1 MFFKK
6 KIEKQNNNQLIKI
19 AALMIH
25 AGKIDENFSKQE
37 EMIIKQALLKMG
49 ANTENIKEII
59 EQSKIIEENANQIL
73 DFTKEVKAMDDEK
86 KIEIIETLWR
96 IIYSNKDADVYETN
110 LMRRLAGL
118 MYIDNKIMGSIQEKI
133 KKALLKMGAN
143 TENIQEI
150 IEKSKVIEENA
161 NQILDFTKE
170 VKVMDEE
177 KKIEIIETLWRII
190 YSNKPK
196 KIFKK
201 TDKQVEKGNPFG
213 VLKNL
218 NFN

>member
-6 KIEKQNNNQLIKI
+6 KKEKQNNNQLIKI
-19 AALMIH
+19 AALLIH

-96 IIYSNKDADVYETN
+96 IIYSNKDADIYETN

-133 KKALLKMGAN
+133 RK
-143 TENIQEI
+143 EI
-150 IEKSKVIEENA
+150 S
-161 NQILDFTKE
+161 
-170 VKVMDEE
+170 
-177 KKIEIIETLWRII
+177 
-190 YSNKPK
+190 
-196 KIFKK
+196 
-201 TDKQVEKGNPFG
+201 
-213 VLKNL
+213 
-218 NFN
+218 